1 MNRNRIPE
9 FAIVGHP
16 NEGKS
21 SVVSTLAEDDSVRV
35 SATPGETIECQAFP
49 VVIDGSEII
58 RFIDTPGFQNPKET
72 LLWMKNY
79 QDSGDSIVKSFTET
93 HRSDHAFDN
102 DCELFTPIIGGA
114 GIIYVVDG
122 SRPLRSVDKAEM
134 EILRLTGRPRMA
146 IINSKDEDNRYLEQ
160 WKNEFRKHFNSV
172 RVFNAHKATY
182 AERIALLESLKSID
196 QDWEP
201 ALETVISAFI
211 TDWEHR
217 NSLTI
222 EIICAMLN
230 ECLSYAVSKN
240 MKDLSDEKTV
250 KKELEKEYVRNIEK
264 REKRAQEKIRKLFK
278 QNIFNYD
285 LPVHSIIRQDLFSEK
300 TWQVLGLSPKQLIT
314 TAGLAGGSVGAAIDL
329 AAAGLTF
336 GIFTAIG
343 GAIGAGWAA
352 LGGGKKLAKVK
363 LSGLKLGGQQIKMG
377 PNENIQFL
385 YILIDRALIFYSHI
399 INWAHGRRDY
409 PVSSN
414 KRQSEPAKESFT
426 LKWDDD
432 EKRICQNFFKA
443 ILKGDENRKE
453 IALQELKEVLKDKLN
468 NISHSEERSTDD

>member
-1 MNRNRIPE
+1 MTRESIQYTSPRPFSG
-9 FAIVGHP
+9 FA
-16 NEGKS
+16 
-21 SVVSTLAEDDSVRV
+21 R
-35 SATPGETIECQAFP
+35 SAWREAYVIGSPG
-49 VVIDGSEII
+49 G
-58 RFIDTPGFQNPKET
+58 
-72 LLWMKNY
+72 L
-79 QDSGDSIVKSFTET
+79 
-93 HRSDHAFDN
+93 
-102 DCELFTPIIGGA
+102 
-114 GIIYVVDG
+114 
-122 SRPLRSVDKAEM
+122 SR
-134 EILRLTGRPRMA
+134 ILRLVKKRNLPSGERMG
-146 IINSKDEDNRYLEQ
+146 Q
-160 WKNEFRKHFNSV
+160 F
-172 RVFNAHKATY
+172 
-182 AERIALLESLKSID
+182 SL
-196 QDWEP
+196 
-201 ALETVISAFI
+201 ALELISLPMWTAGLQ
-211 TDWEHR
+211 R
-217 NSLTI
+217 PSRRRKLTYKSPAPRPSSRTP
-222 EIICAMLN
+222 E
-230 ECLSYAVSKN
+230 
-240 MKDLSDEKTV
+240 
-250 KKELEKEYVRNIEK
+250 
-264 REKRAQEKIRKLFK
+264 EKIRKLFK

-285 LPVHSIIRQDLFSEK
+285 LPVHSIIRQDLFSAK

-409 PVSSN
+409 PVSSD

-443 ILKGDENRKE
+443 IFKGDENRKE